1 MSYAIALTGGEAHGA
16 WFEGHAL
23 EGAPD
28 EIRIA
33 IAIDGRVALLD
44 LPDDDLEL
52 GEREVVYR
60 RRSTGI
66 MCTRGGKHRGCHHV
80 ATYEPAEGL
89 PHPASREGRALQRT
103 MLEDAGLQP
112 ALRYLEG
119 GDGEAG

>member
-1 MSYAIALTGGEAHGA
+1 MNYAIALTGGEAHGA

-33 IAIDGRVALLD
+33 IAIDGRIALLD

-60 RRSTGI
+60 RRSIGHA
-66 MCTRGGKHRGCHHV
+66 CYRGRGARCV
-80 ATYEPAEGL
+80 AYATYEPAEGL

-103 MLEDAGLQP
+103 MLEAAGLQP

-119 GDGEAG
+119 GDGKAG